1 MRIEGYIPHKIF
13 KITVFKSGSRY
24 LIKFENA
31 DFEIVSRLRD
41 GAVSSFKE
49 VRSLVDQQMVTAI
62 EKQFEAL
69 FGIRK
74 DAFERLGST
83 TPDENWE
90 EII

>member
-1 MRIEGYIPHKIF
+1 MRIEGYIPHKTF

-41 GAVSSFKE
+41 GAVSGFKE
-49 VRSLVDQQMVTAI
+49 VRSLVDQQMLKAV
-62 EKQFEAL
+62 ENQFDAL
-69 FGIRK
+69 YGIRK
-74 DAFERLGST
+74 DAFARLRNTSS
-83 TPDENWE
+83 DENWE

>member
-1 MRIEGYIPHKIF
+1 MRIEGYIPHKTV

-31 DFEIVSRLRD
+31 DFEIVSKLRD

-49 VRSLVDQQMVTAI
+49 VRSLVDHDMVVAI
-62 EKQFEAL
+62 EGQFAEL
-69 FGIRK
+69 YGIRK
-74 DAFERLGST
+74 DAFARLKTNS
-83 TPDENWE
+83 DENWE